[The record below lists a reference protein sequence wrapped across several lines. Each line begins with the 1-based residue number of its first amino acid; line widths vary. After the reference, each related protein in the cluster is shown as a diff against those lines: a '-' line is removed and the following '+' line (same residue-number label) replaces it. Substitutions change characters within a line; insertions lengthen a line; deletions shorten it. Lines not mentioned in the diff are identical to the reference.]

1 MSSPTPSA
9 GSTSVKRRSHDPLKA
24 RRTRRPRVPAAIDTG
39 LKPARLAVLLGEDA
53 EYDEKKQKFRD
64 DNADLIYRTR
74 ENLRRRAEADRRNAK
89 SKADAETDGAQ

>member
-1 MSSPTPSA
+1 
-9 GSTSVKRRSHDPLKA
+9 
-24 RRTRRPRVPAAIDTG
+24 
-39 LKPARLAVLLGEDA
+39 VLLGEDA